1 MKKIEK
7 YQTFRFGIAK
17 KSCNGDFSDNL
28 VKNLCFYV
36 AIFNEDEK
44 IISIYNQIMGHVLYK
59 NLDIKESFLRSFF
72 KFNNNIINKKFLE
85 SLLLSLIDQDFD
97 SLYEYNKNCEKY
109 GYITSEYSNIKN
121 YKQSVYGVFSEA
133 EFEDNFYYDENKKLY
148 VLNDH
153 IFENL
158 EQIYGHLDER
168 ESFVIGVRVNK
179 ITDLLIF

>member
-28 VKNLCFYV
+28 LNNLCFYV
-36 AIFNEDEK
+36 AIFKEDEK
-44 IISIYNQIMGHVLYK
+44 IISIYNETIGHILYK
-59 NLDIKESFLRSFF
+59 NLDIKKSFVQFF
-72 KFNNNIINKKFLE
+72 IKFNNDKINKKFLK

-109 GYITSEYSNIKN
+109 GYITSENSNIKN

-133 EFEDNFYYDENKKLY
+133 NFQDNFYYDENKKLY
-148 VLNDH
+148 ILNDH

-158 EQIYGHLDER
+158 EQIYGHLEER
-168 ESFVIGVRVNK
+168 ESFVIGVRANN
-179 ITDLLIF
+179 ITNLLIF